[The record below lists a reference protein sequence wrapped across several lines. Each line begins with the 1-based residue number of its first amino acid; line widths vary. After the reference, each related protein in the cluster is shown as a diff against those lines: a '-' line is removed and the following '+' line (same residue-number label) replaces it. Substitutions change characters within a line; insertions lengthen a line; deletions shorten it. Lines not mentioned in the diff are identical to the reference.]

1 MNYESLCS
9 LFTHWFSRSEV
20 NLTKYISFP
29 RSSLYEMERNLSR
42 RLATQLDKRSRR
54 G

>member
-20 NLTKYISFP
+20 NFTKYISSP
-29 RSSLYEMERNLSR
+29 RPPLYETERSLSR
-42 RLATQLDKRSRR
+42 RLATQFDKRARR